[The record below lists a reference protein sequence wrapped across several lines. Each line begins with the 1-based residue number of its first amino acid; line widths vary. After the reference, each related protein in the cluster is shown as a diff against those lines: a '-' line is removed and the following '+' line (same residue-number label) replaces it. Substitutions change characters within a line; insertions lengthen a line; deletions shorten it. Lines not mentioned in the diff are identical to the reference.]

1 MLMTTQEFV
10 TKLFDQ
16 GEWEY
21 RLPRE
26 DKNFIAQVENEVFNA
41 VFEILDRADVDM
53 DNVSSAAK
61 DRILRQV
68 SEVVSRELALDRMVA
83 G

>member
-10 TKLFDQ
+10 TKLFAQ

-26 DKNFIAQVENEVFNA
+26 DKDFIAQVENEVFNA